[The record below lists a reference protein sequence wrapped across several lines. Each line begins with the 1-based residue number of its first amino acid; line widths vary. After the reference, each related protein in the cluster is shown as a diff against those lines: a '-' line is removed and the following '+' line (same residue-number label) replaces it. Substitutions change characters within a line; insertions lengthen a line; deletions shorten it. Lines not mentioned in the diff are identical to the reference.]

1 MPLGASAPGQGRV
14 LANYILRNYTRVMQN
29 KTGHPRDT
37 PLQIKLSPAQHAAL
51 MAAARRHDTTA
62 ALLIRHGIAAQ
73 ISRLDKQAERENA
86 AA

>member
-1 MPLGASAPGQGRV
+1 
-14 LANYILRNYTRVMQN
+14 MQN

-73 ISRLDKQAERENA
+73 ISRLDKIAAQISQLDKQPEGNA